1 MIDALG
7 VRQCLRCLIGT
18 CCVWERGGGGG
29 EIVFFFFL
37 FLGLCVI
44 RARWWAKD
52 FALAVR
58 IAVALREGVGFRRI
72 GG

>member
-1 MIDALG
+1 MFAVFDRNLLRLG
-7 VRQCLRCLIGT
+7 
-18 CCVWERGGGGG
+18 EGGGG

>member
-1 MIDALG
+1 MFAVFDRNLLRLG
-7 VRQCLRCLIGT
+7 
-18 CCVWERGGGGG
+18 GGGGG

-52 FALAVR
+52 FALAGR

>member
-1 MIDALG
+1 M
-7 VRQCLRCLIGT
+7 
-18 CCVWERGGGGG
+18 
-29 EIVFFFFL
+29 
-37 FLGLCVI
+37 I

>member
-1 MIDALG
+1 MFAVFDRNL
-7 VRQCLRCLIGT
+7 LRL
-18 CCVWERGGGGG
+18 GGG
-29 EIVFFFFL
+29 EIVFFF